1 MATFPDGRDAP
12 HLFGLGIVE
21 QLADEI
27 TWPLR
32 QGRDAALEQASASN
46 QSVEKSMQAKGINY
60 GSMVAHADGSLD
72 TSGLQGIDA
81 DLRVKPFFAQGKTA
95 SMREFTVG
103 ALKDEMGMEAWD
115 PMLCA
120 ATDPDNAQLQYSSS
134 GFLYDPA
141 EDAFERP
148 PVCDEFED
156 NDGDGVTAEI
166 DPAIVDHFEFHLL
179 NYFKPVTGKRGRI
192 EKRGFKHLKDI
203 GCTSC
208 HI

>member
-32 QGRDAALEQASASN
+32 QGRGAALEQTSASN

-95 SMREFTVG
+95 SMLNFNTAALDFSTTRQKIRLSDLRYAMNLKTMTETV
-103 ALKDEMGMEAWD
+103 
-115 PMLCA
+115 
-120 ATDPDNAQLQYSSS
+120 
-134 GFLYDPA
+134 
-141 EDAFERP
+141 
-148 PVCDEFED
+148 
-156 NDGDGVTAEI
+156 
-166 DPAIVDHFEFHLL
+166 
-179 NYFKPVTGKRGRI
+179 
-192 EKRGFKHLKDI
+192 
-203 GCTSC
+203 
-208 HI
+208 